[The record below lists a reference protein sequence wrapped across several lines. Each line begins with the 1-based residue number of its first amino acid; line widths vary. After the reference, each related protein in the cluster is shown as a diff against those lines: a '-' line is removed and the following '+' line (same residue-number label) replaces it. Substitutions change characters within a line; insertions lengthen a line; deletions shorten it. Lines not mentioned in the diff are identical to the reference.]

1 LEQPSYTFEKIFQM
15 NNMENKFILGLQ
27 QAGIRDIER
36 VGGKNASLG
45 EMIQHLSKLGI
56 RIPGGFIITVD
67 AYQSFIS
74 YNQLA
79 DKISSLIAEIDYENI
94 ESLRRAGLQ
103 IRNMIRN
110 SKFPPDLSNMIINA
124 YYQLSAGY
132 SQEITDVAV
141 RSSATAED
149 LPDASFAGQ
158 QETYL
163 NVRGP
168 AAIMDSVRNCFA
180 SLFTDR
186 AISYRQNFGFDHFA
200 IGISVCIQKMVR
212 SDLGSSGVAF
222 SLDTESGFKDAV
234 VINGIFGLGELIVQ
248 GSISP
253 DEFIVF
259 KPLLHGQFVPIIE
272 KKLGLKDHMMVYG
285 DDPDERVKIIPVEKS
300 VQNKF
305 CLDDQKIMQLAKWV
319 SIIESYYTQL
329 KGHWCPMDIEWAVDG
344 MTHEL
349 FIVQARPETIHSRKD
364 HTKLT
369 EYMMRPHQQTP
380 ILKGIAVG
388 DQIGSGQVKIMYS
401 LDKRLTDGNE
411 FKAGDVL
418 VTDMTDPDWE
428 PIMKKASA
436 IITNKGGR
444 TCHAAIIA
452 REMGVPAIVGCRN
465 ATTLLADGM
474 EVTASCSEGDEG
486 FLYSGNLPFDII
498 ETSLDELP
506 EINTKLM
513 LNVASPSLAF
523 RFSNIPNAGVGLA
536 REEFIINNYIG
547 IHPMALLKHK
557 GLKDEALSAH
567 IKTAIRGFENEE
579 QFFIQKLSFGV
590 AKIASAFYP
599 NTVIVRFSDF
609 KTNEYRNM
617 VGGEHFEPMEENPM
631 IGWRGASRY
640 YSESYREAFGL
651 ECRAIAHVR
660 EKMGLTNV
668 AVMIPFCRTVE
679 ELIKVKHIMSEYGL
693 EKGKAGL
700 ELYLMAELPSN
711 ILMAKEFAV
720 HITGFSIGSND
731 LTQLTLGL
739 DRDSALVAHLYDE
752 RNDAVKRMLRI
763 LIRQAKASGVKVGIC
778 GQGPSD
784 HPDFAQF
791 LVEEGIDS
799 ISVTPDSVIKTI
811 RAIHDIENREEPVLE
826 ENFA

>member
-1 LEQPSYTFEKIFQM
+1 
-15 NNMENKFILGLQ
+15 MENKFILGLQ
-27 QAGIRDIER
+27 EAGISDIER

-56 RIPGGFIITVD
+56 RIPAGFIITVD

-79 DKISSLIAEIDYENI
+79 DKISILIADIDYENM

-103 IRNMIRN
+103 VRNMIRN
-110 SKFPPDLSNMIINA
+110 TKFPPDLSNMIIDA
-124 YYQLSAGY
+124 YYRLSAEYG
-132 SQEITDVAV
+132 QEITDVAV

-168 AAIMDSVRNCFA
+168 AAIMDAVRNCFA

-186 AISYRQNFGFDHFA
+186 AISYRRNFGFDHFA

-259 KPLLHGQFVPIIE
+259 KPLLNDQYIPIIE
-272 KKLGLKDHMMVYG
+272 KKLGLKDQMMVYG

-305 CLDDQKIMQLAKWV
+305 CLNDQQIMQLAKWV
-319 SIIESYYTQL
+319 VIIENYYTRL

-364 HTKLT
+364 HTKLR
-369 EYMMRPHQQTP
+369 EYVMQPHQQTP

-388 DQIGSGQVKIMYS
+388 DQIGSGRVKIMYS

-418 VTDMTDPDWE
+418 VTEMTDPDWE

-465 ATTLLADGM
+465 ATTRLTDGM

-486 FLYSGNLPFDII
+486 FLYSGTLPFDIV

-547 IHPMALLKHK
+547 IHPMALLRHK
-557 GLKDEALSAH
+557 TLKDEVLSAH
-567 IKTAIRGFENEE
+567 IKSSIRGFENEE
-579 QFFIQKLSFGV
+579 QFFIQKLSFGI
-590 AKIASAFYP
+590 AKIAAAFYP

-609 KTNEYRNM
+609 KTNEYRNLT
-617 VGGEHFEPMEENPM
+617 GGEHFEPAEENPM

-651 ECRAIAHVR
+651 ECKAIAHVR
-660 EKMGLTNV
+660 EKMGLGNV

-679 ELIKVKHIMSEYGL
+679 ELIKVKKIMSEYGL
-693 EKGKAGL
+693 EKDRAGL
-700 ELYLMAELPSN
+700 QLFLMAELPSN
-711 ILMAKEFAV
+711 ILMAKEFAA

-752 RNDAVKRMLRI
+752 RNVAVKRMLKM
-763 LIRQAKASGVKVGIC
+763 LIRQAKASAVKVGIC

-811 RAIHDIENREEPVLE
+811 RAIHAIENRKEAVMME
-826 ENFA
+826 ENILV